1 MMECYHVDDRVI
13 ARAPGYRP
21 VQTKWIPVLI
31 IPFIHLHCLRL
42 VSCRCLQV
50 AIDVQYNNL
59 SLSLLPLALVIQVQY
74 HAIRYAAY
82 NLRQNLRIVSLIF
95 HTEETE

>member
-50 AIDVQYNNL
+50 AIDVQQFIIKPIT
-59 SLSLLPLALVIQVQY
+59 SRFIVVQVRY